1 MIITQRPP
9 SVKRAGQSFHG
20 ISGDDSF
27 GFWDYHEHEPVG
39 ISIPSRMIGKMGFD
53 EYTGCEN
60 RSRRWLP
67 RPVMLNWAGY
77 SLREPVTEL
86 VEVTGLMG
94 VSGGS
99 IRS

>member
-1 MIITQRPP
+1 MKSDLQIQSAPGEKWWQRAAHDHQNLA
-9 SVKRAGQSFHG
+9 STLVWMTFTVLENRKCQAFLRMSWQSFQG

-60 RSRRWLP
+60 
-67 RPVMLNWAGY
+67 
-77 SLREPVTEL
+77 
-86 VEVTGLMG
+86 
-94 VSGGS
+94 
-99 IRS
+99 